1 MVVSVSVIY
10 PCDSMAD
17 WELQLAAAAAQY
29 HESIIE
35 RITSLGKDQNSKY
48 GSTEFLLLWHHH
60 KVEKS

>member
-17 WELQLAAAAAQY
+17 WELQLAAAAQH

-35 RITSLGKDQNSKY
+35 CIPSLGKDQNSKY
-48 GSTEFLLLWHHH
+48 GSAEFLLLWHHH